1 MQDESLEHL
10 DGEEKPLLLT
20 RTFWCGERKFCVM
33 PFPIHVER
41 TTR

>member
-20 RTFWCGERKFCVM
+20 RTFWCGLTPQKWC
-33 PFPIHVER
+33 
-41 TTR
+41 